1 MSEKN
6 SFSKREWILFIIILL
21 IIEGFIFWVS
31 FQFAGNS
38 SALGYVSF
46 AGTLIS
52 IILAVLAIGYTYG
65 ESQQQKNSSN
75 TLANQIESL
84 IQIKEKLGNQI
95 EIIEEISNLKKDVI
109 DTHEKTLENIQKL
122 FQTFKEVEQVDK
134 VKEGPLK
141 YLNSMNY
148 VLYEK
153 LALLIY
159 IYDTNDVEDWKD
171 FTIKL
176 IEYLKKNNQ
185 NNEVIQSETRAMM
198 SIWAILRNLEILTD
212 SGYLPELKSILADK
226 FNKKEKYLEDLPIEI
241 KEYLRQSN

>member
-109 DTHEKTLENIQKL
+109 DTHEKTIENIQKL
-122 FQTFKEVEQVDK
+122 FHTFKEVEQADK

-141 YLNSMNY
+141 YLNTMNY

-159 IYDTNDVEDWKD
+159 IYDTYDVKDWKD
-171 FTIKL
+171 FTLKL

-185 NNEVIQSETRAMM
+185 NNEVIQSEIRAMM
-198 SIWAILRNLEILTD
+198 SIWSILRNLEILTD
-212 SGYLPELKSILADK
+212 SGYLPELKNVIADK
-226 FNKKEKYLEDLPIEI
+226 FNKKEKHFEDLPTEI
-241 KEYLRQSN
+241 KEYLRQSS